1 MDIAVLNGSPKGK
14 NSVTMQYVYYLQKVL
29 PEHTFN
35 IMDAAVQS
43 RRMERD
49 EDFQNEFLKQIR
61 DSDVVLWAFPL
72 YYLTVNSMYKRF
84 IETVFKNGG
93 IEAFKGKYTASLS
106 TSIHFFDHT
115 AHNYINAVCNDLGMH
130 YTGFFSAAMRDLM
143 DSEKRRALVLFA
155 EKLLKY
161 ATEKL
166 TVFKK
171 FETLTVSEWKYTAGN
186 KEYTPLECS
195 KKAVIIADMDP
206 DKANIEGMVSRF
218 AGFFESRPDIVNLR
232 TLKMGP
238 CLGCLKCGFDNICA
252 YEGRDDYID
261 MYRQKVLK
269 ADIVVFACAI
279 NDRYLSW
286 RWQRYLERSFFRT
299 HQPTLKGKQTA
310 FIISGPLS
318 GNSNITEILRGYCE
332 TMGANLAGIV
342 TDEPGDN
349 RTVDRMLYNLAAET
363 VEMAKKNIMMP
374 VTFLGEGGRRIFR
387 DEIWGSLRFV
397 FQADHRYFKKSKMYD
412 FPHKNVLFRI
422 VNTIVVLVSRL
433 PFLRRRI
440 RQGMKDFMIRPY
452 QRIIE
457 KAQKE

>member
-1 MDIAVLNGSPKGK
+1 MDISVLNGSPKGK
-14 NSVTMQYVYYLQKVL
+14 NSVTMQYVQYLQKVL
-29 PEHTFN
+29 PEHRFN
-35 IMDAAVQS
+35 ILDAAVQS
-43 RRMERD
+43 ERMESD
-49 EDFQNEFLKQIR
+49 EDFRKEFLEQINE
-61 DSDVVLWAFPL
+61 SDAVLWAYPL
-72 YYLTVNSMYKRF
+72 YFMTVNSMYKRF
-84 IETVFKNGG
+84 IEAVFTNGG
-93 IEAFKGKYTASLS
+93 MKAFRGKYTASLS

-115 AHNYINAVCNDLGMH
+115 AHNYMNAVCNDLGMH

-143 DSEKRRALVLFA
+143 DSEKRRALVSFA

-161 ATEKL
+161 ATEKNPVHN
-166 TVFKK
+166 TYMPV
-171 FETLTVSEWKYTAGN
+171 TAWGWKYTAGDN
-186 KEYTPLECS
+186 TYLPIECT
-195 KKAVIIADMDP
+195 KKAVIIADP
-206 DKANIEGMVSRF
+206 DEGNIEAMVSRF
-218 AGFFESRPDIVNLR
+218 AGFFETRPDIVNLR

-238 CLGCLKCGFDNICA
+238 CLGCLKCGFDNMCA
-252 YEGRDDYID
+252 YEGRDDYIN

-279 NDRYLSW
+279 KDRYLSW

-318 GNSNITEILRGYCE
+318 RNDNINEVLRGYCE

-342 TDEPGDN
+342 TDEPCESQAI
-349 RTVDRMLYNLAAET
+349 DRMLYNLAEET
-363 VEMAKKNIMMP
+363 VEMAEKNIIMP

-397 FQADHRYFKKSKMYD
+397 FQADHRYFRKSDMYD
-412 FPHKNVLFRI
+412 FPQKNILFRI
-422 VNTIVVLVSRL
+422 ANTIVILISRL

-440 RQGMKDFMIRPY
+440 RQGIKDFMTKPY

-457 KAQKE
+457 NAHKQ